1 LWRPT
6 GGCLR
11 QGFGEEVSA
20 NTDLELKKKAN
31 AHDLLYINSHLTQE
45 WRVALTEGRISTE
58 MPGFVSLPADV
69 CDSWQDHEDILEEL
83 TADSFVEGKWVGENN
98 EFGDTL
104 RYARS
109 LAECFTGNGKKW
121 GKLPLLSSIS
131 SRIGPR
137 FFSRSG
143 GSQSTSQD
151 RPFVE
156 GFK

>member
-1 LWRPT
+1 MYWP
-6 GGCLR
+6 GYQR
-11 QGFGEEVSA
+11 QGISPRE
-20 NTDLELKKKAN
+20 LELKKKAN

-58 MPGFVSLPADV
+58 MPGFVSIPADV
-69 CDSWQDHEDILEEL
+69 CDSWQDHEDFLEEL

-104 RYARS
+104 RYARA
-109 LAECFTGNGKKW
+109 LAECFTGNGKRW
-121 GKLPLLSSIS
+121 GNLPLLSVS
-131 SRIGPR
+131 SRSVPR

-143 GSQSTSQD
+143 GSQSAPKD

-156 GFK
+156 GFR